1 MVRRSAGGGSI
12 REGGREG
19 AGSPFTFSF
28 GTNIMHDG
36 PRHAA
41 HVAAAGGEKV
51 LPPQEEAASFES
63 RRESGGRE
71 ELQLIK

>member
-1 MVRRSAGGGSI
+1 MNGAARRG
-12 REGGREG
+12 RFDQGGREG
-19 AGSPFTFSF
+19 ARSPFTFSF

-36 PRHAA
+36 PRHVA
-41 HVAAAGGEKV
+41 HGGEKV
-51 LPPQEEAASFES
+51 VPPQEEAASFES